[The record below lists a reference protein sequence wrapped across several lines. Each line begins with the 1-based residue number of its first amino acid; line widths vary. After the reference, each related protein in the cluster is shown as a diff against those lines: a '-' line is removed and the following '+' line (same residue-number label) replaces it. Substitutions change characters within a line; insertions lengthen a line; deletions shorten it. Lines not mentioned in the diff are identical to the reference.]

1 VRHYQGRPGNGLL
14 FSLFCGVKTVH
25 EPKIAYME
33 SSPKLAGKARQF
45 GASYRR
51 IALVEL
57 EPGFE
62 GRPAMISERAHGV
75 ARILREETV
84 SVGATARSYGY
95 RLREEYKAAA
105 DVILG

>member
-1 VRHYQGRPGNGLL
+1 MHKP
-14 FSLFCGVKTVH
+14 T
-25 EPKIAYME
+25 IAYME

-62 GRPAMISERAHGV
+62 SRPAMISERAHGV
-75 ARILREETV
+75 ARILRAETV
-84 SVGATARSYGY
+84 AIGATARSYGY
-95 RLREEYKAAA
+95 RLREEYMAAA

>member
-1 VRHYQGRPGNGLL
+1 MACSFHFSAELRHDQP
-14 FSLFCGVKTVH
+14 T
-25 EPKIAYME
+25 IAYME
-33 SSPKLAGKARQF
+33 SSPKLSGKARQF

-75 ARILREETV
+75 KRILRDETV
-84 SVGATARSYGY
+84 SIGSTARSYGY
-95 RLREEYKAAA
+95 RLRQEYKAAA
-105 DVILG
+105 DVIF